1 MRERKEE
8 NSDVLIGNRDINE
21 YVRSQ
26 EADQTHAEQ
35 HDILLEKQISAV
47 HRLLLFETTYV
58 SSV

>member
-26 EADQTHAEQ
+26 EADQTHDEQ

-47 HRLLLFETTYV
+47 HRLSLFETTYV